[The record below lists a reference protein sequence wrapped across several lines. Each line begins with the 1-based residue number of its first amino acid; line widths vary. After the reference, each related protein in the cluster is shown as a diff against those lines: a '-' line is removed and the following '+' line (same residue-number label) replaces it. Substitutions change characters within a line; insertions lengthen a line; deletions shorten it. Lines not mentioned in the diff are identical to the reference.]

1 MRTKKTAHKS
11 TDGKAPRKQLGTKTA
26 RKSAP
31 ATTNLSDQPRKLARK
46 KTVPDQTP
54 EPTKKR
60 IIEYETIWRGKF
72 CAVQEASTI
81 EEMSVLLREEA
92 DNLAMMQADGVI
104 LESNNGDC
112 NFTLTTTDA
121 AVAAK
126 YDMQAWHDEDDD
138 E

>member
-11 TDGKAPRKQLGTKTA
+11 TDGPRKQLDTKTA

-31 ATTNLSDQPRKLARK
+31 ATINLSDQPRKLARK
-46 KTVPDQTP
+46 TTVLDQTP

-81 EEMSVLLREEA
+81 EEMSVLLRAEA
-92 DNLAMMQADGVI
+92 DSLALMKADGVT
-104 LESNNGDC
+104 LRDNSGDDY
-112 NFTLTTTDA
+112 FFLTTTDA

-126 YDMQAWHDEDDD
+126 YGMQAWHDEDDD

>member
-81 EEMSVLLREEA
+81 EEMSVLLRAEA
-92 DNLAMMQADGVI
+92 DSLALMKADGVT
-104 LESNNGDC
+104 LRDSGDDY
-112 NFTLTTTDA
+112 FFLTTTDA

-126 YDMQAWHDEDDD
+126 YGMQAWHDEDDD